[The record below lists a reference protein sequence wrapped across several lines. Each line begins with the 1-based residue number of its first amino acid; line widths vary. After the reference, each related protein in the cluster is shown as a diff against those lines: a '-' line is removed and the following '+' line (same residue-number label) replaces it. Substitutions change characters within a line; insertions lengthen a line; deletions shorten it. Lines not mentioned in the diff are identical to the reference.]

1 MTSHTLLE
9 KCLSWG
15 NRFAYDFIFFFI
27 YFIFPKLS
35 IMNIQRSNVFT
46 VTVRVKRH
54 NHKNGTLWI
63 LTRILFVA
71 DTLICRSKAQ
81 AGHFVHSYRCI
92 LELLPL
98 VGPDQEWFFAATR
111 ERKRVVWNVN
121 RFTFSFAIYQYHC
134 Q

>member
-9 KCLSWG
+9 KYLSWS
-15 NRFAYDFIFFFI
+15 NRFACDFIFFFI
-27 YFIFPKLS
+27 YVIFPKFS
-35 IMNIQRSNVFT
+35 VMNIQRRNIFIL
-46 VTVRVKRH
+46 TVRVKRH
-54 NHKNGTLWI
+54 SHKNGTLWI
-63 LTRILFVA
+63 LTHILFVA
-71 DTLICRSKAQ
+71 DILICHSKEQ

-92 LELLPL
+92 PVLLPL

-111 ERKRVVWNVN
+111 EIKHVVWNAN